1 LKISNYNIIKDF
13 NENILIYNSFSK
25 ASFILE
31 KGSDVNMFKD
41 IEAFYKLTD
50 SEQKMLIENGFVI
63 DDNRDEL
70 TELKYIYEQ
79 KFFETDFLNII
90 LVPTLSCNFKCP
102 YCCEKD
108 FSCGKENIKKY
119 FEVLKKYAEKNFFLH
134 NRVQISLF
142 GGEPLIY
149 IKECLEFLDWVKKD
163 AEMKKYEYFII
174 VTTNGSLLTKE
185 IFEKLKSHNLYTL
198 QITIDSDKENHDKM
212 RIYKNGNPSFDVLM
226 DKIKNVVHAG
236 ADYGDEFK
244 FVLRINLN
252 NTSIEKVR
260 ETLNCIDL
268 KNRNKTYLLIRAIYN
283 THAYNEKNK
292 NNLFSLKKYYD
303 LGTELGFPI
312 LKEQYQYQ
320 TCESCGDRKMFHLMP
335 DLSVWKCIN
344 DIGFEKAKIGKI
356 NDDGLIELI
365 PENVIGWYKSC
376 MSAFQDEECVKCK
389 MLPDCLGGCPLYKC
403 KNSDGKSCRSF
414 DMMSLPSLY

>member
-1 LKISNYNIIKDF
+1 MKISKYNIIRDF

-25 ASFILE
+25 ASLILE

-41 IEAFYKLTD
+41 IKSFYKLSDT
-50 SEQKMLIENGFVI
+50 EQKMLIENGFVI
-63 DDNRDEL
+63 DDNRDEF

-79 KFFETDFLNII
+79 KFFDTDFLNII

-108 FSCGKENIKKY
+108 FKCGKDNIKKY
-119 FEVLKKYAEKNFFLH
+119 FEVLKKYAEKTFSLH

-142 GGEPLIY
+142 GGEPLVY

-163 AEMKKYEYFII
+163 SKIKNYEYFTII
-174 VTTNGSLLTKE
+174 TTNGSLLTKD
-185 IFEKLKSHNLYTL
+185 IFEKLKNHHLYTL

-212 RIYKNGNPSFDVLM
+212 RIFKNGNPSFDVLM
-226 DKIKNVVHAG
+226 DKINNIIHA
-236 ADYGDEFK
+236 APHNDEFK

-252 NTSIEKVR
+252 NTSIEKVK
-260 ETLNCIDL
+260 ETLNCIEL
-268 KNRNKTYLLIRAIYN
+268 KNREKTYLLIRAIYN
-283 THAYNEKNK
+283 THAYNNENK
-292 NNLFSLKKYYD
+292 NNLSTLKEYFD
-303 LGTELGFPI
+303 LGTELGFPV

-344 DIGFEKAKIGKI
+344 DIGYDKAKIGKI

-365 PENVIGWYKSC
+365 SENVVDWYKSC
-376 MSAFQDEECVKCK
+376 MSAFIDEECINCK

-403 KNSDGKSCRSF
+403 KNSGGKSCRSF
-414 DMMSLPSLY
+414 DMMSLPTLY